1 MAEIEPFSGWR
12 YELEQVGSL
21 SDVVAPPYDVI
32 DAAKQDRLY
41 QQHPCNVI
49 RLILNRNE
57 PGDVS
62 ESARYQRAAGFLE
75 RWQQDGILVRDRAPC
90 LYVYHQQ
97 FSWEGVSYLRRG
109 FLGRIRLEEFG
120 TGSVFPHEQ
129 TMPGPKAD
137 RLSLFEHTR
146 TCLSPVFGLYPA
158 DSEAVQGPLDASCSG
173 TVSHEVVDDQGV
185 IHRLWAVEDA
195 EAIAAA
201 CGALVDV
208 PVFIADGHHRYE
220 TALNYRSAHPDVDA
234 AGYTMMMMVAMND
247 PGLAILPTHRLVT
260 GVDGLDA
267 KGLSGLLAE
276 HFEVSEMGSGR
287 EAARAAWARIEATSD
302 QAALA
307 LGTSSDRQ
315 WLLARLKD
323 PAVMA
328 RLAPDRS
335 DDWRG
340 LGVSRLHTLLVDA
353 ILKPAFADA
362 EVRCRYV
369 HLMDEVHD
377 AVDRGH
383 QGEGGEGSEEGGVP
397 LAVLV
402 APATL
407 DHVRDIASGRETMPP
422 KSTFFYPKLLSGLVF
437 YSLSDGR

>member
-1 MAEIEPFSGWR
+1 MADIGPFRGWR
-12 YELEQVGSL
+12 YGLEQVGAL
-21 SDVVAPPYDVI
+21 ADVVAPPYDVI
-32 DAAKQDRLY
+32 DTAAQDRLY
-41 QQHPCNVI
+41 QQHPCNVV
-49 RLILNRNE
+49 RLILNRAE

-62 ESARYQRAAGFLE
+62 ESARYERAAGFLD
-75 RWQQDGILVRDRAPC
+75 RWQTDGVLVRDAAPS

-97 FSWEGVSYLRRG
+97 FTWEGVSYDRRG

-137 RLSLFEHTR
+137 RLALWEHGR

-158 DSEAVQGPLDASCSG
+158 DATSVQGPLDAACSG
-173 TVSHEVVDDQGV
+173 MPAHEVVDADGV
-185 IHRLWAVEDA
+185 IHRLWAVDDA
-195 EAIAAA
+195 EAIGAA

-220 TALNYRSAHPDVDA
+220 TALNYRRAHPQVDA

-247 PGLAILPTHRLVT
+247 PGLAILPTHRLIS

-267 KGLSGLLAE
+267 VRLKELLSE
-276 HFEVSEMGSGR
+276 HFEVSEMGEGR
-287 EAARAAWARIEATSD
+287 EAARTAWAQIEATGD
-302 QAALA
+302 QGALA
-307 LGTSSDRQ
+307 LGTSSDHQ

-323 PAVMA
+323 PTVMS
-328 RLAPDRS
+328 RLAVDRS

-340 LGVSRLHTLLVDA
+340 LGVSRLHTLLVDE
-353 ILKPAFADA
+353 ILRQAYSDG
-362 EVRCRYV
+362 EVDCRYV
-369 HLMDEVHD
+369 HLMDEVD
-377 AVDRGH
+377 EAV
-383 QGEGGEGSEEGGVP
+383 EGGEVP

-402 APATL
+402 APASL
-407 DHVRDIASGRETMPP
+407 DHVRAIASQLETMPP

-437 YSLSDGR
+437 YPLGDDG

>member
-1 MAEIEPFSGWR
+1 MAEMAPFRGWR
-12 YELEQVGSL
+12 YALEQVGSL

-32 DAAKQDRLY
+32 DSTGQDRLY

-49 RLILNRNE
+49 RLILNRSE
-57 PGDVS
+57 PGDDS
-62 ESARYQRAAGFLE
+62 ESARHQRAAGFLD
-75 RWQQDGILVRDRAPC
+75 RWQDDGVLLRDAVPS

-97 FSWEGVSYLRRG
+97 FIWEGVSHLRRG

-137 RLSLFEHTR
+137 RLSLLEHGR

-158 DSEAVQGPLDASCSG
+158 DADSVQGPLDAACSG
-173 TVSHEVVDDQGV
+173 TVSHEVVDAEGV

-201 CGALVDV
+201 CEALVDV

-220 TALNYRSAHPDVDA
+220 TALNYRRAHPDVDA

-247 PGLAILPTHRLVT
+247 PGLAILPTHRLVS

-267 KGLSGLLAE
+267 ARLSGLLAE
-276 HFEVSEMGSGR
+276 HFEVSELGSGR
-287 EAARAAWARIEATSD
+287 EAARAAWAQIEATTD

-328 RLAPDRS
+328 QLAPDRS

-353 ILKPAFADA
+353 ILKPAFAGA
-362 EVRCRYV
+362 EVGCRYV
-369 HLMDEVHD
+369 HLMDEVDD
-377 AVDRGH
+377 AVDGAA
-383 QGEGGEGSEEGGVP
+383 EGGVP

-407 DHVRDIASGRETMPP
+407 DHVRQIASRLETMPP

-437 YSLSDGR
+437 YSLSDDG

>member
-1 MAEIEPFSGWR
+1 MADIGPFRGWR
-12 YELEQVGSL
+12 YGLEQVGSL
-21 SDVVAPPYDVI
+21 ADVVAPPYDVI
-32 DAAKQDRLY
+32 DAVAQDRLY
-41 QQHPCNVI
+41 QQHPCNVV
-49 RLILNRNE
+49 RLILNRAE

-62 ESARYQRAAGFLE
+62 ESARYERAAGFLD
-75 RWQQDGILVRDRAPC
+75 RWQTDGVLVRDEAPS

-97 FSWEGVSYLRRG
+97 FTWEGVSYDRRG

-137 RLSLFEHTR
+137 RLALWEHGR

-158 DSEAVQGPLDASCSG
+158 DATSVQGPLDAACSD
-173 TVSHEVVDDQGV
+173 TPAHEVVDDDGV
-185 IHRLWAVEDA
+185 IHRLWAVDDA

-201 CGALVDV
+201 CGALADV

-220 TALNYRSAHPDVDA
+220 TALNYRRAHPQVDA

-247 PGLAILPTHRLVT
+247 PGLAILPTHRLIS

-267 KGLSGLLAE
+267 VRLKELLSA
-276 HFEVSEMGSGR
+276 HFEVSEMGEGR
-287 EAARAAWARIEATSD
+287 EAARAAWTQIEATGD
-302 QAALA
+302 QGALA
-307 LGTSSDRQ
+307 LGTSSDHQ

-323 PAVMA
+323 PTVMSQLAV
-328 RLAPDRS
+328 DRS

-340 LGVSRLHTLLVDA
+340 LGVSRLHTLLVDE
-353 ILKPAFADA
+353 ILSKAYSDGDV
-362 EVRCRYV
+362 ECRYV
-369 HLMDEVHD
+369 HLLDEVD
-377 AVDRGH
+377 EAV
-383 QGEGGEGSEEGGVP
+383 EGGAVP

-402 APATL
+402 APASL
-407 DHVRDIASGRETMPP
+407 EHVRTIASKLETMPP

-437 YSLSDGR
+437 YPLGDDG

>member
-1 MAEIEPFSGWR
+1 MADIGPFRGWR
-12 YELEQVGSL
+12 YGLEQVGSL
-21 SDVVAPPYDVI
+21 ADVVAPPYDVI
-32 DAAKQDRLY
+32 DAVAQDRLY
-41 QQHPCNVI
+41 QQHPCNVV
-49 RLILNRNE
+49 RLILNRAE

-62 ESARYQRAAGFLE
+62 ESARYERAAGFLD
-75 RWQQDGILVRDRAPC
+75 RWQTDGVLVRDEAPS

-97 FSWEGVSYLRRG
+97 FTWEGVSYDRRG

-137 RLSLFEHTR
+137 RLALWEHGR

-158 DSEAVQGPLDASCSG
+158 DATSVQGPLDAACSD
-173 TVSHEVVDDQGV
+173 TPAHEVVDDDGV
-185 IHRLWAVEDA
+185 IHRLWAVDDA

-201 CGALVDV
+201 CGALADV

-220 TALNYRSAHPDVDA
+220 TALNYRRAHPQVDA

-247 PGLAILPTHRLVT
+247 PGLAILPTHRLIS

-267 KGLSGLLAE
+267 VRLKELLSA
-276 HFEVSEMGSGR
+276 HFEVSEMGEGR
-287 EAARAAWARIEATSD
+287 EAARAAWTQIEATGD
-302 QAALA
+302 QGALA
-307 LGTSSDRQ
+307 LGTSSDHQ

-323 PAVMA
+323 PTVMSQLAV
-328 RLAPDRS
+328 DRS

-340 LGVSRLHTLLVDA
+340 LGVSRLHTLLVDE
-353 ILKPAFADA
+353 ILSKAYSDGDV
-362 EVRCRYV
+362 ECRYV
-369 HLMDEVHD
+369 HLLDEVD
-377 AVDRGH
+377 EAV
-383 QGEGGEGSEEGGVP
+383 EGGAVP

-402 APATL
+402 APASL
-407 DHVRDIASGRETMPP
+407 EHVRTIASKLETMPP

-437 YSLSDGR
+437 YPLGDNG

>member
-1 MAEIEPFSGWR
+1 MAEIAPFRGWR
-12 YELEQVGSL
+12 YGLEQVGAL

-32 DAAKQDRLY
+32 DATEQDRLY
-41 QQHPCNVI
+41 EQHPCNVI
-49 RLILNRNE
+49 RLILNRSE
-57 PGDVS
+57 PGDDS
-62 ESARYQRAAGFLE
+62 ETARYQRAAGFLD
-75 RWQQDGILVRDRAPC
+75 RWQQDGVLVRDAAPC

-97 FSWEGVSYLRRG
+97 FTWEGVSYLRRG

-137 RLSLFEHTR
+137 RLALFEHGR

-158 DSEAVQGPLDASCSG
+158 DSQIVQGPLDASCNG
-173 TVSHEVVDDQGV
+173 TPSHEVIDGQGV
-185 IHRLWAVEDA
+185 IHRLWAVEDS

-208 PVFIADGHHRYE
+208 PIFIAYGHHRYE
-220 TALNYRSAHPDVDA
+220 TALNYRRAHPDVDA
-234 AGYTMMMMVAMND
+234 AGYTMMMMVAMDD

-267 KGLSGLLAE
+267 QTLSGLLGD
-276 HFEVSEMGSGR
+276 HFEVSEMGGGR
-287 EAARAAWARIEATSD
+287 EAARAAWAQIEATTD

-353 ILKPAFADA
+353 ILKPAFAESQVA
-362 EVRCRYV
+362 CRYV
-369 HLMDEVHD
+369 HLMDEVDD
-377 AVDRGH
+377 AIDGGQ
-383 QGEGGEGSEEGGVP
+383 QGGPGEESGVP

-407 DHVRDIASGRETMPP
+407 DHVREIASRLETMPP

-437 YSLSDGR
+437 YSLSDDG

>member
-1 MAEIEPFSGWR
+1 MAEIGPFRGWR
-12 YELEQVGSL
+12 YQLDQGGLL

-32 DAAKQDRLY
+32 DTAAQDRLY

-49 RLILNRNE
+49 RLILNRSE
-57 PGDVS
+57 PADVS
-62 ESARYQRAAGFLE
+62 PSAPYERAAGFLD
-75 RWQQDGILVRDRAPC
+75 RWQNDGVLVRDPVPS

-97 FSWEGVSYLRRG
+97 FDWEGVSYDRRG
-109 FLGRIRLEEFG
+109 FVGRIRLEEFG
-120 TGSVFPHEQ
+120 SGSVFPHEQ

-137 RLSLFEHTR
+137 RLALWEHGR

-158 DSEAVQGPLDASCSG
+158 AAGVQGPLDAACDG
-173 TVSHEVVDDQGV
+173 RPAREVVDADGV
-185 IHRLWAVEDA
+185 VHRVWVVEDT
-195 EAIAAA
+195 EAIATACAA
-201 CGALVDV
+201 LAEV

-220 TALNYRSAHPDVDA
+220 TALNYRRAHPDVAA
-234 AGYTMMMMVAMND
+234 AGYTMMMLVAMND
-247 PGLAILPTHRLVT
+247 PGLAILPTHRLIS

-267 KGLSGLLAE
+267 PALKGLLGE
-276 HFEVSEMGSGR
+276 HFEVSEMGEGR
-287 EAARAAWARIEATSD
+287 EAARAAWSGIEATGD

-328 RLAPDRS
+328 RLAADRS

-340 LGVSRLHTLLVDA
+340 LGVSRLHTLLVEA
-353 ILKPAFADA
+353 ILRPAFAA
-362 EVRCRYV
+362 GEVDCRYV
-369 HLMDEVHD
+369 HRMDEVD
-377 AVDRGH
+377 AAI
-383 QGEGGEGSEEGGVP
+383 EGGEVP

-407 DHVRDIASGRETMPP
+407 DHVREIASRLETMPP

-437 YSLSDGR
+437 YPLSDDD

>member
-1 MAEIEPFSGWR
+1 MADIGPFRGWR
-12 YELEQVGSL
+12 YGLEQVGSL
-21 SDVVAPPYDVI
+21 ADVVAPPYDVI
-32 DAAKQDRLY
+32 DAVAQDRLY
-41 QQHPCNVI
+41 QQHPCNVV
-49 RLILNRNE
+49 RLILNRAE

-62 ESARYQRAAGFLE
+62 ESARYERAAGFLD
-75 RWQQDGILVRDRAPC
+75 RWQTDGVLVRDEAPS

-97 FSWEGVSYLRRG
+97 FTWEGVSYDRRG

-137 RLSLFEHTR
+137 RLALWEHGR

-158 DSEAVQGPLDASCSG
+158 DARSVQGPLDAACSG
-173 TVSHEVVDDQGV
+173 TPAHEVVDDDGV
-185 IHRLWAVEDA
+185 IHRLWAVDDA

-201 CGALVDV
+201 CGALADV

-220 TALNYRSAHPDVDA
+220 TALNYRRAHPQVDA

-247 PGLAILPTHRLVT
+247 PGLAILPTHRLIS

-267 KGLSGLLAE
+267 VRLKELLSA
-276 HFEVSEMGSGR
+276 HFEVSEMGEGR
-287 EAARAAWARIEATSD
+287 EAARAAWTQIEATGD
-302 QAALA
+302 QGALA
-307 LGTSSDRQ
+307 LGTSSDHQ

-323 PAVMA
+323 PTVMSQLAV
-328 RLAPDRS
+328 DRS

-340 LGVSRLHTLLVDA
+340 LGVSRLHTLLVDE
-353 ILKPAFADA
+353 ILSKAYSDGDV
-362 EVRCRYV
+362 ECRYV
-369 HLMDEVHD
+369 HLLDEVD
-377 AVDRGH
+377 EAV
-383 QGEGGEGSEEGGVP
+383 EGGAVP

-402 APATL
+402 APASL
-407 DHVRDIASGRETMPP
+407 EHVRTIASKLETMPP

-437 YSLSDGR
+437 YPLGDNG